1 MKQDLPSLS
10 NNLEG
15 TSSKKINN
23 DLNPSFKNNN
33 TNKFSYSHYKFQN
46 TSFRFKKNEQLPNIN
61 KNIYSNIPSSTNE
74 NKKKYSKRTINNI
87 YTSSIQK
94 SENNIDNN
102 QIKYQNPRKNYF
114 KRKNLKKPSELAN
127 ESLNINVEEENKIN
141 NFLKEKKD
149 EEPKQ
154 FNEPYKEEVEIDK
167 EFKYDKNDEN
177 FYEEEHKKNFKNKIK
192 DCYYNKIEGLYNSGY
207 TCYLNSFLQILF
219 HIPGLINS
227 LKDYKNNIDS
237 DSLLFK
243 LLNVADFP
251 SADNLYYLR
260 KKFSKINSNYKYYTQ
275 EDSQEFGAELIK
287 ALNNELYYNEFL
299 IGKWEIQGFDLIKNN
314 KKKKIKY
321 KLDKLNDLINDEDCE
336 FKYYTIISDLF
347 NFMESDLIICNN
359 RSIYNFYSEV
369 DNQLSFNLNY
379 NYEKNDNDKI
389 NIIDM
394 LKNKYLYGN
403 NKLIKLPK
411 ILMITLL
418 RAIIEKPLIDTKV
431 EINDEINLKDFLD
444 KDFGNYSLC
453 TKYSLY
459 ALNVCIGKYKK
470 YGHYYSYI
478 LINNIWYKFDDLT
491 VIDVDRNSINKDLSY
506 IYGIYYIN
514 NEYLKSF
521 YNI

>member
-1 MKQDLPSLS
+1 MKQDLPSSS

-15 TSSKKINN
+15 NSSKKNN
-23 DLNPSFKNNN
+23 
-33 TNKFSYSHYKFQN
+33 FSYSHYKFQN
-46 TSFRFKKNEQLPNIN
+46 TPFRFKKNEQLPYIN
-61 KNIYSNIPSSTNE
+61 KNINSNIPPSINDK
-74 NKKKYSKRTINNI
+74 KKKYSKRNINNI

-94 SENNIDNN
+94 SENNNDNY
-102 QIKYQNPRKNYF
+102 QSKYQNPRKKYF
-114 KRKNLKKPSELAN
+114 KRKNFKKPSELTN
-127 ESLNINVEEENKIN
+127 ESLNKKNELNINIEEENKIN

-154 FNEPYKEEVEIDK
+154 FNEPYKDEVEIDK
-167 EFKYDKNDEN
+167 EFKYDKNDKNDEN
-177 FYEEEHKKNFKNKIK
+177 FYEEEHKKNFRNKIK

-227 LKDYKNNIDS
+227 LKDYKDNIDS

-251 SADNLYYLR
+251 SRDNLYYLR
-260 KKFSKINSNYKYYTQ
+260 KKFSKINSNFKYYTQ
-275 EDSQEFGAELIK
+275 EDSQEFGAEFIK
-287 ALNNELYYNEFL
+287 ALNNELYYNDFL

-314 KKKKIKY
+314 KKKNIKY

-347 NFMESDLIICNN
+347 NFMESDLIVCNN

-379 NYEKNDNDKI
+379 NYEKNDNDKL

-459 ALNVCIGKYKK
+459 AVNVCIGKYKK